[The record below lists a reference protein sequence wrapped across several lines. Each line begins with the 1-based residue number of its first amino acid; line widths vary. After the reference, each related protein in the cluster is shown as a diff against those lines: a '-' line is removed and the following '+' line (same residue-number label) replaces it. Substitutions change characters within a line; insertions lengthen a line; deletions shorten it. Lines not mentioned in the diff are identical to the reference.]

1 MRDIDAVS
9 LEGNIEN
16 SFIRQGVEEMR
27 ENPGISEAHAFV
39 RQSISSMENRK
50 VFFINTVIGPGN
62 SVGRLTEGLYRMLT
76 EHGYEC
82 MAAFG
87 RGDAPSD
94 QIKG

>member
-39 RQSISSMENRK
+39 RQRELQHID
-50 VFFINTVIGPGN
+50 
-62 SVGRLTEGLYRMLT
+62 LTCIVVAR
-76 EHGYEC
+76 
-82 MAAFG
+82 AQ
-87 RGDAPSD
+87 SD
-94 QIKG
+94 SCQE